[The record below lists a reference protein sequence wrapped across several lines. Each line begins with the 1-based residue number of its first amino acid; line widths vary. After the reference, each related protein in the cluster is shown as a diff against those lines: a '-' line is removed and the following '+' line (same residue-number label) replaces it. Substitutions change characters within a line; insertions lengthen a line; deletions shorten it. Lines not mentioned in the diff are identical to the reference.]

1 MNSSSSSS
9 SSASASTGKPK
20 PTIREGNYLNQ
31 REGVG
36 SAPEV
41 DLAEMIEKSKCSEL
55 YYRLEECLGEYNREW
70 RKCQSEVKALKEC
83 SNLPAKR

>member
-1 MNSSSSSS
+1 MNSSSSSTS
-9 SSASASTGKPK
+9 SSSIGKPK

-31 REGVG
+31 RDGGG

-70 RKCQSEVKALKEC
+70 RKCQVEVKALKDC
-83 SNLPAKR
+83 SNSSVKR